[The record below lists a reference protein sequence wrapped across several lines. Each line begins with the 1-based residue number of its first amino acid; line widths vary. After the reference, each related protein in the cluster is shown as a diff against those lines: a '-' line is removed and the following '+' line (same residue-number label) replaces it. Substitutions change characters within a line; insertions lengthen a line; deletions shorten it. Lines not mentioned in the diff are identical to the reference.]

1 METIQISKVVLAR
14 LKPIM
19 AKLLADKVNDAYR
32 HLSLAAK
39 VESGEAKTGIDATTY
54 LEWQEQEARDANTL
68 LAAMYAL
75 YGEDQK
81 PV

>member
-19 AKLLADKVNDAYR
+19 VKLLADKVNDAYR
-32 HLSLAAK
+32 HLSLAVK
-39 VESGEAKTGIDATTY
+39 VENGEVKTGIDATTY

-68 LAAMYAL
+68 LAAMCAM
-75 YGEDQK
+75 YGEESM
-81 PV
+81 